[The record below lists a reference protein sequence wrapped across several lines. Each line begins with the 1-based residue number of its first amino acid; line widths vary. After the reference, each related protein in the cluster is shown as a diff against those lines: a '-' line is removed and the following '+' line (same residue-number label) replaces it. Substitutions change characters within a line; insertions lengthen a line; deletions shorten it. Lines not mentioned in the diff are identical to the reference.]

1 MLSRAPQL
9 DDRGLPQGYR
19 FNPDIEVT
27 PRQVK
32 AMRDA
37 GEDCVLIDCRTPGE
51 FELVRIEGATL
62 VPLQEAAARVE
73 ELRPLA
79 ARKLIVHCHHG
90 ARSLQM
96 THFLRR
102 AGFADVYSM
111 AGGIDL
117 WALDIDPGMAR
128 Y

>member
-1 MLSRAPQL
+1 MFSTSPSL
-9 DDRGLPQGYR
+9 DDRGLPIGCR

-51 FELVRIEGATL
+51 FEVAKIEGAML
-62 VPLQEAAARVE
+62 VPLQEVAARVE
-73 ELRPLA
+73 ELKPLA

-90 ARSLQM
+90 VRSLQM

-102 AGFADVYSM
+102 AGFADVHSM

-117 WALDIDPGMAR
+117 WAIDIEPGMAR